1 MTKIKKEKENEQVTS
16 ASGGTNPEPEQLLS
30 DQPDEKAQILE
41 QSGKIGDVVELP
53 SFKIEKQP
61 ETLAEFKNELLSLGF
76 TNETL
81 SNIQNSFLSIL
92 PETEPSPRRVGVIFL
107 GTNKSI
113 LQLAVSGANYHLKFA
128 ADLLNV
134 DPLEKLSS
142 AIELIMD
149 DEEYSEFV
157 IYPDGV
163 FTVSPVTLADIQ
175 ILKTK
180 GELKTGC
187 GLNDRTI
194 EICAENKLKTRRIS
208 PDCPFYI
215 ERSKLVSLLEAFPDL
230 NVDEVDFVSFYYNYF
245 YSDVS
250 ALELNWKSDNMVL
263 PIISEK
269 PDIKQVEQWLSG
281 KKFVRLQSDSLI
293 GYFQELLD

>member
-1 MTKIKKEKENEQVTS
+1 MTKIKQEKEIEQVAS
-16 ASGGTNPEPEQLLS
+16 ASGEINPEPVQSLS
-30 DQPDEKAQILE
+30 DQPEEKEQISE
-41 QSGKIGDVVELP
+41 QSGKIGDVIELP

-61 ETLAEFKNELLSLGF
+61 ENIEEFNTELLSLGF
-76 TNETL
+76 SPETL
-81 SNIQNSFLSIL
+81 SNI
-92 PETEPSPRRVGVIFL
+92 ETQYLATLNEPASKNIGVILL
-107 GTNKSI
+107 GTNKS
-113 LQLAVSGANYHLKFA
+113 LLNLAVAGALSHLRFGH
-128 ADLLNV
+128 DLLNV

-157 IYPDGV
+157 IYPEGV

-180 GELKTGC
+180 GELKSGC

-230 NVDEVDFVSFYYNYF
+230 NVDEVDFVSLYYNYF
-245 YSDVS
+245 YPDVS
-250 ALELNWKSDNMVL
+250 ALELNWKVDNMVL

-269 PDIKQVEQWLSG
+269 PDIKQIKQWLSG
-281 KKFVRLQSDSLI
+281 KKFVRLQSNSLI
-293 GYFQELLD
+293 GYFQVLLD

>member
-1 MTKIKKEKENEQVTS
+1 MTKIKQEKEIEQVAS
-16 ASGGTNPEPEQLLS
+16 ASGEINPEPVQSLS
-30 DQPDEKAQILE
+30 DQPEEKEQISE

-61 ETLAEFKNELLSLGF
+61 ENIEEFNTELLSLGF
-76 TNETL
+76 SPETL
-81 SNIQNSFLSIL
+81 SNI
-92 PETEPSPRRVGVIFL
+92 ETQYLATLNEPASKNIGVILL

-113 LQLAVSGANYHLKFA
+113 LNLAVAGAFSHLRFGH
-128 ADLLNV
+128 DLLNV

-157 IYPDGV
+157 IYPEGV

-175 ILKTK
+175 ILKAK
-180 GELKTGC
+180 GELKSGC

-215 ERSKLVSLLEAFPDL
+215 ERSKLVSFIEAFPDL
-230 NVDEVDFVSFYYNYF
+230 DVDEVDFVSLYYNYL
-245 YSDVS
+245 YPDVS

-269 PDIKQVEQWLSG
+269 PDIKQIEQWLSG

-293 GYFQELLD
+293 EYFQELLS

>member
-1 MTKIKKEKENEQVTS
+1 MTKIKQEKEIEQVAS
-16 ASGGTNPEPEQLLS
+16 ASGEINPEPVQSLS
-30 DQPDEKAQILE
+30 DQPEEKEQISE
-41 QSGKIGDVVELP
+41 QLGKIGDVVELP

-61 ETLAEFKNELLSLGF
+61 ENIEEFNTELLSLGF
-76 TNETL
+76 SPETL
-81 SNIQNSFLSIL
+81 SNI
-92 PETEPSPRRVGVIFL
+92 ETQYLASLKEPTSKNIGVILL
-107 GTNKSI
+107 GTNKS
-113 LQLAVSGANYHLKFA
+113 LLNLAVTGALSHLRFGY
-128 ADLLNV
+128 DLLNV

-157 IYPDGV
+157 IYPERV

-180 GELKTGC
+180 GELKSGC

-194 EICAENKLKTRRIS
+194 EVCAENKLKTRRIS

-215 ERSKLVSLLEAFPDL
+215 ERSKLVSFIEAFPDL
-230 NVDEVDFVSFYYNYF
+230 DVDEVDFVSLYYNYF
-245 YSDVS
+245 YPNVS

-269 PDIKQVEQWLSG
+269 PDIKQIEQWLSG

-293 GYFQELLD
+293 EYFQELLS